1 MLNFEGAA
9 RYSDHMARCFV
20 FVGQP
25 CDPYPRPWREESIW
39 TRDSSI
45 SLWPSGTSFGAC
57 LSNRLGSQVINQ
69 LARCSTAPAAHYAE
83 AQGAESRK
91 GFIHK
96 IKLASKELR
105 ESLMWLRYIHRM
117 ELARGNDLLKAQD
130 ECNQLIAITVKSIQT
145 AQRRSRMLST
155 SLFVCSLFA
164 ILLFS

>member
-1 MLNFEGAA
+1 
-9 RYSDHMARCFV
+9 MARRIDLDERLLDFAV
-20 FVGQP
+20 AVGHILRRLP
-25 CDPYPRPWREESIW
+25 VD
-39 TRDSSI
+39 
-45 SLWPSGTSFGAC
+45 
-57 LSNRLGSQVINQ
+57 RLGSHVINQ